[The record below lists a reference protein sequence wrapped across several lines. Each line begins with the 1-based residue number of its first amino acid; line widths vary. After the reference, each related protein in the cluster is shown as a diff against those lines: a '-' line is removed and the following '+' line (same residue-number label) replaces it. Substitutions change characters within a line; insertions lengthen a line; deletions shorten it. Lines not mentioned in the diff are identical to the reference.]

1 MSSLLFSLAPL
12 LPWVYAL
19 ALLPAAFLAS
29 PSRLWLPARV
39 GGYLGVFLV
48 LAAWLQALHDTWH
61 PDRLGLAMAGLIS
74 LLALVI
80 IEYSRRYLEGEAGQ
94 RRYVLALLGTL
105 AAVATVVTSGNLLL
119 VAGAWILSSL
129 CLHLLL
135 TFYRERPQAVVAAH
149 KKFLANRLADV
160 SLLLATLLLVQ
171 AGGSSQISPILAAVT
186 AQVQA
191 GGALGWEWQG
201 AALLLAL
208 TVILKSAQLP
218 VHGWLIQVMEAPTPV
233 SALLHAGV
241 VNLGGFVLLRFAPLF
256 SAAVPAQS
264 LLVLVGGL
272 TAVLAA
278 LVMMTRISIKVRLAW
293 STCAQMGLMLLE
305 CGLGLYELALVH
317 LLAHSLYKAHA
328 FLAAGETVAHARQH
342 ALQPP
347 APALDLGGLLRA
359 LLTAALALLLL
370 QGLWRWLV
378 PSHELPLVALT
389 LLAIGLAPW
398 CLRRDQPAYGLLM
411 FAVLLGVYLLWHQAA
426 SWLLD
431 QHLATA
437 PLPLAVVAMVMLVG
451 LYLLQG
457 LLLARPHSALAQ
469 RLYPLAFA
477 GFYLDEHFTRL
488 TFRLWPARA
497 PQPLNATLGDRT

>member
-1 MSSLLFSLAPL
+1 MSSPLFSLAPL
-12 LPWVYAL
+12 LPWVYVL
-19 ALLPAAFLAS
+19 ALLPVASLAS
-29 PSRLWLPARV
+29 PGRLWVPARIA
-39 GGYLGVFLV
+39 GYLGVFLV
-48 LAAWLQALHDTWH
+48 LAAWLQVLFATPHH
-61 PDRLGLAMAGLIS
+61 DRLGLAMAGLVS

-129 CLHLLL
+129 CLHPLL

-149 KKFLANRLADV
+149 KKFLASRLADV
-160 SLLLATLLLVQ
+160 SLLLATLLLVR
-171 AGGSSQISPILAAVT
+171 AGGSSQISLILAAVQ

-191 GGALGWEWQG
+191 GGSLGWEWQG

-305 CGLGLYELALVH
+305 CGLGLYELAVVH

-342 ALQPP
+342 ALQP

-359 LLTAALALLLL
+359 LLVAALALLLL
-370 QGLWRWLV
+370 QGLWSWLL

-411 FAVLLGVYLLWHQAA
+411 FGVLLGVYLLWHQAA
-426 SWLLD
+426 GWILD

-437 PLPLAVVAMVMLVG
+437 PLPLALVAMVMLVG
-451 LYLLQG
+451 LYLVQG
-457 LLLARPHSALAQ
+457 LLLARPRGALAQ

-477 GFYLDEHFTRL
+477 GFYLDERFTRL

-497 PQPLNATLGDRT
+497 PQPLNATLGDRA

>member
-39 GGYLGVFLV
+39 AGYLGVFLV
-48 LAAWLQALHDTWH
+48 LAAWLQALHATRH

-129 CLHLLL
+129 CLHQLL

-149 KKFLANRLADV
+149 KKFLASRLADI

-171 AGGSSQISPILAAVT
+171 AGESSQISLILAAVT

-191 GGALGWEWQG
+191 GGPLGWEWQG

-305 CGLGLYELALVH
+305 CGLGLYELAVVH

-342 ALQPP
+342 ALQP

-359 LLTAALALLLL
+359 LLVAALALLLL
-370 QGLWRWLV
+370 QGLWSWLL

-426 SWLLD
+426 GWLLD

-457 LLLARPHSALAQ
+457 LLLARPHGALAQ

-497 PQPLNATLGDRT
+497 PQPLNATLGDRA

>member
-19 ALLPAAFLAS
+19 ALLPAAVLAS

-39 GGYLGVFLV
+39 AGYLGVFLV
-48 LAAWLQALHDTWH
+48 LAAWLQALHATRH

-105 AAVATVVTSGNLLL
+105 TAVATVVTSGNLLL

-149 KKFLANRLADV
+149 KKFLASRLADV

-171 AGGSSQISPILAAVT
+171 AGGSSQISLILAAVT

-191 GGALGWEWQG
+191 GGPLGWEWQG

-264 LLVLVGGL
+264 LLALVGGL

-278 LVMMTRISIKVRLAW
+278 LA
-293 STCAQMGLMLLE
+293 
-305 CGLGLYELALVH
+305 
-317 LLAHSLYKAHA
+317 
-328 FLAAGETVAHARQH
+328 
-342 ALQPP
+342 
-347 APALDLGGLLRA
+347 
-359 LLTAALALLLL
+359 
-370 QGLWRWLV
+370 
-378 PSHELPLVALT
+378 
-389 LLAIGLAPW
+389 
-398 CLRRDQPAYGLLM
+398 
-411 FAVLLGVYLLWHQAA
+411 
-426 SWLLD
+426 
-431 QHLATA
+431 A
-437 PLPLAVVAMVMLVG
+437 PLPRM
-451 LYLLQG
+451 
-457 LLLARPHSALAQ
+457 
-469 RLYPLAFA
+469 
-477 GFYLDEHFTRL
+477 
-488 TFRLWPARA
+488 
-497 PQPLNATLGDRT
+497 

>member
-1 MSSLLFSLAPL
+1 MSGLLFSLAPL

-19 ALLPAAFLAS
+19 ALLPAVFLAS
-29 PSRLWLPARV
+29 PSQLWIPARV
-39 GGYLGVFLV
+39 AGYLGVLLV
-48 LAAWLQALHDTWH
+48 LAAWLQAFVGTQH

-94 RRYVLALLGTL
+94 RRYVLALLATL

-119 VAGAWILSSL
+119 MAGAWILSSL
-129 CLHLLL
+129 CLHQLL
-135 TFYRERPQAVVAAH
+135 TFYPERPQAVVAAH
-149 KKFLANRLADV
+149 KKFLASRLADV

-171 AGGSSQISPILAAVT
+171 ADGSSQLALIPAAVN

-191 GGALGWEWQG
+191 GGALGWELQG

-241 VNLGGFVLLRFAPLF
+241 VNLGGFVLLRFAPLL

-272 TAVLAA
+272 TTVLAA

-342 ALQPP
+342 ALQPQ
-347 APALDLGGLLRA
+347 AAALDLNGLVRA
-359 LLTAALALLLL
+359 LLVAALMLALL
-370 QGLWRWLV
+370 QGLWAWLL
-378 PSHELPLVALT
+378 PSHALPLVALT
-389 LLAIGLAPW
+389 LPAIGLAPW
-398 CLRRDQPAYGLLM
+398 TLRRDQPAYGLLM
-411 FAVLLGVYLLWHQAA
+411 FGLLLGAYLLWHQAA
-426 SWLLD
+426 GWILG
-431 QHLATA
+431 QHLAAA
-437 PLPLAVVAMVMLVG
+437 PLPLALVAMVMLVG
-451 LYLLQG
+451 LYLLQS
-457 LLLARPHSALAQ
+457 LLLARPRGALAQ

-488 TFRLWPARA
+488 TFRLWPARV
-497 PQPLNATLGDRT
+497 PQPLSATLGDRP